1 MILLDD
7 KPDFDTRKCFI
18 WVVFMISNEVNVKK
32 ITALS
37 VPENI
42 YS

>member
-18 WVVFMISNEVNVKK
+18 WAVFMISNEVNVK
-32 ITALS
+32 T
-37 VPENI
+37 
-42 YS
+42 